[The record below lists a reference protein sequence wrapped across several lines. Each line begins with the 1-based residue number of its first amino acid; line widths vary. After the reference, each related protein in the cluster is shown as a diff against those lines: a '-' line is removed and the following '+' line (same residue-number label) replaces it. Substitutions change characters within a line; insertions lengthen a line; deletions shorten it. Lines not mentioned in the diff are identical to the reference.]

1 MNCSNYSNVNKEDHN
16 FCENC
21 ETKTNCDGKE
31 DSIKKGDSL
40 KNNGN
45 IKSELKASNEVF
57 EEQRIGN
64 TGKENKSRHIKTNL
78 CRSRIS

>member
-64 TGKENKSRHIKTNL
+64 TGKENK
-78 CRSRIS
+78 RIDLKNKIRRYSN